1 MPKKKKDQTEGPEAP
16 VNQTFSEPAAA
27 ADQTSA
33 NQAISQNAAPAAA
46 TTSQEVAQPQS
57 QIPPDLVELIQS
69 TLTVVVA
76 QRKTHGIAVTLTSL
90 VNMVKKTLERY
101 LKRVPT
107 YTIREFVK
115 SQLLAMGYPI
125 IDALVE
131 YKGDVYNAEVVIL
144 YRNFEEVVD
153 MVKKGRMNTIMK
165 SLVSNEVNPL
175 YDKKVP

>member
-27 ADQTSA
+27 QAAADQTSA
-33 NQAISQNAAPAAA
+33 NQAISQDAAPAAA
-46 TTSQEVAQPQS
+46 SQEAAQL

-101 LKRVPT
+101 VKRVPT
-107 YTIREFVK
+107 HAIREFVK

-131 YKGDVYNAEVVIL
+131 YKGDIYRAEVVIL

-153 MVKKGRMNTIMK
+153 MVKKGRMNAFMK

-175 YDKKVP
+175 YDKKI